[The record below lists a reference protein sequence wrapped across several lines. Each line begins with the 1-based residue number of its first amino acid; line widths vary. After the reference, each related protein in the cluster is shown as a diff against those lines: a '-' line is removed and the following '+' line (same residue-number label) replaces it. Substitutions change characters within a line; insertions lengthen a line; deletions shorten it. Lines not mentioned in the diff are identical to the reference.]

1 MSKRKALIIGT
12 SIAGPSTAHFL
23 SLAGYH
29 ITIIERSPF
38 LRPGGQA
45 VDIRLFGVTVMRK
58 IPGLEA
64 SILSASNQE
73 DGIAFVNQSGDVL
86 GVIRSTGNPS
96 QQGLVSE
103 YEIDRGKLSR
113 VLVDL
118 TKHDPNVQYIF
129 GETISSFSPIPDSSD
144 ITVEFTNGT
153 PTQTFDLVVACDGAH
168 SRTRAMAFNCAV
180 RKYMWPVNTWAAYF
194 SIPSDLLD
202 GSNIGHGFS
211 TPGGLFISLSRDPDR
226 GNKVMLMAVNQSDEN
241 MEKFKTA
248 VMNGDDALKDF
259 VIERYKGVG
268 WKTAQVLLDM
278 LDSEDFYAS
287 EIVQVKPP
295 TLHAGR
301 VVLVGDAGY
310 AAGPTGGGTSLAMV
324 GGYMLAGAL
333 SNHLDNIESGL
344 KEYEERMKPLIDEM
358 QKIPPFVGTI
368 MAPQTWWGIVLR
380 NWIFAVVAWTGVAG
394 FVQRYLG
401 AAFADSNEYPLPEF
415 EWMRS

>member
-23 SLAGYH
+23 SHAGYH

-58 IPGLEA
+58 IPSLEA
-64 SILSASNQE
+64 SILSASTQE
-73 DGIAFVNQSGDVL
+73 DGIAFVKESGDVL

-103 YEIDRGKLSR
+103 YETDRGKLSK

-118 TKHDPNVQYIF
+118 TKHDPNVEYIF
-129 GETISSFSPIPDSSD
+129 GETVSSFSHTDSSG
-144 ITVEFTNGT
+144 ITVEFANGT
-153 PTQTFDLVVACDGAH
+153 PTQTFDIVVACDGAH

-194 SIPSDLLD
+194 SIPLDLLN
-202 GSNIGHGFS
+202 GSKTGHGFS
-211 TPGGLFISLSRDPDR
+211 APGGLFISISHDPHR
-226 GNKVMLMAVNQSDEN
+226 GNKVLLMAVNQSDTA
-241 MEKFKTA
+241 MEEFRTA
-248 VMNGDDALKDF
+248 VVNGDDALKDF
-259 VIERYKGVG
+259 VMKRYKGVG
-268 WKTAQVLLDM
+268 WKTAQVLRHM
-278 LDSEDFYAS
+278 RDSKDFYAN

-333 SNHLDNIESGL
+333 SNHPDDIEAGL
-344 KEYEERMKPLIDEM
+344 AEYEERMKPLIEEM

-380 NWIFAVVAWTGVAG
+380 NWIFAFVAWTGVAG
-394 FVQRYLG
+394 FAQKYLG
-401 AAFADSNEYPLPEF
+401 AAFADSKEYPLPEF
-415 EWMRS
+415 E